1 MKDEIREKVDR
12 LAQLVKKQA
21 EIRSEAEELKAWFE
35 NRAVDD
41 LKDTKKKTM
50 EYWGSHVAKVAVGN
64 SETVKPVSMVMVKK
78 LLGEVFPDLVKE
90 ETVYKMTEP
99 CKRLFAM
106 MYRGNYTEGSLDE
119 TIRAITKDEK
129 LQRTLRKK
137 LKGKYEKDTETLMK
151 LAGLDAADAAD
162 WAYLTAEVIN
172 WEWMLQ
178 ILKAA
183 DWKGTPQEAV
193 DIIRSAVIVDEG
205 IKVTVEREKE
215 E

>member
-1 MKDEIREKVDR
+1 MRNEIREKADR

-35 NRAVDD
+35 NQAVND
-41 LKDTKKKTM
+41 LKDTKKKTV
-50 EYWGSHVAKVAVGN
+50 EYWGSHAKVSVGN

-78 LLGEVFPDLVKE
+78 LLGEIFPDLVKE
-90 ETVYKMTEP
+90 ETTYRMTEP
-99 CKRLFAM
+99 CKRLFAL
-106 MYRGNYTEGSLDE
+106 MYLGNYTEVSLDE

-129 LQRTLRKK
+129 IQRTLRKK

-151 LAGLDAADAAD
+151 LAGLDAGDAAD

-183 DWKGTPQEAV
+183 
-193 DIIRSAVIVDEG
+193 VIVDEG
-205 IKVTVEREKE
+205 LKVTVEQEKE
-215 E
+215 D